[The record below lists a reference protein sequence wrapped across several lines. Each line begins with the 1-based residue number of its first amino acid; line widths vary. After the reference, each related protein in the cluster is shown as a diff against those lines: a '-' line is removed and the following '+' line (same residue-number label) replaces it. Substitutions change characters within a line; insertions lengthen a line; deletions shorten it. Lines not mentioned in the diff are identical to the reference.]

1 MNRSVANLV
10 RGAVALLAWGC
21 SDGTGSDADGP
32 RLAFSYSGERSG
44 TFQAAGTRPAN
55 DAGHVA
61 FVTAFRT
68 AVGELQVCAFQ
79 PTGGGRGNLAVFNLG
94 PITYPGNYWL
104 PPPAQPGALSYQQ
117 GFAAFGLDSA
127 RTGMDELFTL
137 SGGSIEIATLTTTR
151 VSGSLVASLK
161 HGELP
166 EPPEPQLT
174 ISAGTFDLAI
184 GDPDV
189 PVICQ

>member
-1 MNRSVANLV
+1 VV
-10 RGAVALLAWGC
+10 
-21 SDGTGSDADGP
+21 
-32 RLAFSYSGERSG
+32 
-44 TFQAAGTRPAN
+44 
-55 DAGHVA
+55 
-61 FVTAFRT
+61 AFRT

-79 PTGGGRGNLAVFNLG
+79 PTSGGAGDLAVFNLG
-94 PITYPGNYWL
+94 PVTYPGSYFL

-127 RTGMDELFTL
+127 RTGIVELFAL
-137 SGGSIEIATLTTTR
+137 AAGSLEISTLTTTR
-151 VSGSLVASLK
+151 VSGSLVATLK

-166 EPPEPQLT
+166 TPPDPQLT
-174 ISAGTFDLAI
+174 ISAGTFDLVI